1 MSETNLFIICVT
13 IVLVVNAITDCIRD
27 IYYKKHENDD
37 HDSF

>member
-27 IYYKKHENDD
+27 IYYKKQVLCQMLG
-37 HDSF
+37 